1 VFTFEPSNGGL
12 YTYLC
17 FSPEGTILNQPRV
30 KLRERSERR
39 VTLGCEDSLP
49 SNPKGVALRRDHAE
63 SFVRAAPLGLVD
75 VD

>member
-12 YTYLC
+12 YAC
-17 FSPEGTILNQPRV
+17 FCSSPEGTILNQPRV
-30 KLRERSERR
+30 KPRERSERCA
-39 VTLGCEDSLP
+39 TLGCEDDLP
-49 SNPKGVALRRDHAE
+49 SNPKGVALRSDHAE